1 MGRRTF
7 VVAIA
12 LLAGAGGLGA
22 CGASRTT
29 QAPVAVPSGPPIA
42 TDVEVTS
49 AAIPG
54 PPSSREQRA
63 TAASCP
69 SGIVLL
75 DGGALADLSDGKA
88 PNPSLRLVGSLT
100 STSATPAGS
109 GSKPSGTQSSWRAIV
124 ATGGVDQTDSRI
136 TAVALCGRLPTG
148 SEPAGSEPTV
158 VVTDAPGPKSAASNA
173 RDTATCPTGTVLIG
187 GGGWVSLSDGQPGP
201 PQYFL
206 TGSYPSTAGG
216 VPAEPKSRPRS
227 WTAIGALG
235 GAPMTDGRVEA
246 VAECVPGAADSV
258 TVAIATDRG
267 PTTPETAEE
276 VTAVCPTRTVAV
288 GGGMY
293 AGPSD
298 LHRTLQGLHLRGSF
312 PSDAAGKLLGTGRRP
327 TSWSVVA
334 NAGGIIALGAR
345 TTSYALCTRG

>member
-7 VVAIA
+7 VVGIA
-12 LLAGAGGLGA
+12 LLAGAGTLSA
-22 CGASRTT
+22 CGAARTT
-29 QAPVAVPSGPPIA
+29 QAPVAVPSGPPI
-42 TDVEVTS
+42 TTGVEVTS
-49 AAIPG
+49 TAIPG

-109 GSKPSGTQSSWRAIV
+109 ATKASGTQSSWRAIV

-148 SEPAGSEPTV
+148 SEPTV
-158 VVTDAPGPKSAASNA
+158 VVTDAPGPTSAASNA

-187 GGGWVSLSDGQPGP
+187 GGGWVSLTDGRPGP

-216 VPAEPKSRPRS
+216 VPAQPQSRPRS
-227 WTAIGALG
+227 WTAVGALG

-246 VAECVPGAADSV
+246 VAECIQGAADSV
-258 TVAIATDRG
+258 TVAVATNRG

-276 VTAVCPTRTVAV
+276 VTAVCPARTVAV

-312 PSDAAGKLLGTGRRP
+312 PSDAAGKLLGTGGRP
-327 TSWSVVA
+327 TSWSAVA

-345 TTSYALCTRG
+345 TTSFALCTRG